1 MILMRNLT
9 LKTINY
15 INFIA
20 FFVNAMNL
28 FFVIP
33 VLFKLHY
40 ILNFKLF
47 KILFDHENIIE
58 TFIFIAF
65 LTFSSR
71 LLIWHK
77 LIVNKAIVYIFGTIN
92 KVNNVLNIILV
103 FNCLGEELSKPWSF
117 G

>member
-1 MILMRNLT
+1 MRNLSS
-9 LKTINY
+9 KTINY
-15 INFIA
+15 INFVV
-20 FFVNAMNL
+20 FFINAKNL

-58 TFIFIAF
+58 TFIFMAF
-65 LTFSSR
+65 LAFCSR

-92 KVNNVLNIILV
+92 TVNNVLNIILV
-103 FNCLGEELSKPWSF
+103 FNCLGEELSKAWHF